1 MSVLGDEER
10 KIHVPN
16 LCVVQQ
22 MCTHCLDINDIS
34 IRCNHCG
41 VREYVFKD
49 EPVKQL
55 IDLALAP
62 RKQFKKIVCIAHNAQ
77 GFDAQFIFKYIVEQ
91 YRDIRVDPTVI
102 MNGSKIILME
112 IANVKLID
120 SLNYFHM
127 PLSSLPKAYGLNEIE
142 KDVFPHGYS
151 QPRPD
156 ENRRG
161 IVLQFHG
168 CFWHRCPR
176 CFRINRDTALTSGD
190 SMDIRYEIMVAI
202 NDKTKQL

>member
-22 MCTHCLDINDIS
+22 TCTHWLDINDIS

-41 VREYVFKD
+41 VREYMFKD

-77 GFDAQFIFKYIVEQ
+77 GFDAQFIFKYIVKQ
-91 YRDIRVDPTVI
+91 YRGIRVEPTVI

-112 IANVKLID
+112 IANVKFID

-127 PLSSLPKAYGLNEIE
+127 PLSSL
-142 KDVFPHGYS
+142 
-151 QPRPD
+151 
-156 ENRRG
+156 
-161 IVLQFHG
+161 
-168 CFWHRCPR
+168 
-176 CFRINRDTALTSGD
+176 
-190 SMDIRYEIMVAI
+190 
-202 NDKTKQL
+202 